1 MELRDYQKAA
11 IDSIF
16 EWFGNEVGSPLVV
29 APTGAGKSLIIAAF
43 CKAACEA
50 YPGTRILALTHVKE
64 LIAQNHAQLLRH
76 WPDAR
81 ASIYSAGLGKK
92 NLSGQ
97 VVFAGIQSFARVAG
111 QAGFFD
117 LVLVDE
123 AHLIPRNSD
132 TLYRKTLDALATA
145 NPAVKMIGLTATP
158 YRLDSGML
166 TEGRDAVFDG
176 ICYDIPVAMLV
187 ERGYLAPLV
196 SKLPKQSF
204 DLSGLHTRAG
214 EFIDAELSARFD
226 NEDLNQAIID
236 ECFELGA
243 DREAWLIFCIDVQ
256 HAGHMAAILRQ
267 RGKRAEVISG
277 KTPAAERSRIIDAYK
292 RGDLD
297 ALTSVGVLTTGFDA
311 PRTDLVVM
319 ARPTQSTGLYVQIA
333 GRGMRLK
340 PQGGNCLVLDFAG
353 NVMRHGPVDAI
364 NPIRPKKGDPEGEPG
379 EAPAKMCPEC
389 QSIVHAAVGECVDCG
404 YLFPPPEVAIA
415 RTADTAAIMRITAPE
430 PVWEPVQD
438 VAYERHRGR
447 DGKPDSLRAEYL
459 IGGSVAREWVCFEHV
474 GYPRQKA
481 VAWWMERA
489 GTPPPDTVAEALE
502 RIAEVQA
509 PVEAV
514 PLRNGRFI
522 NIGRVKLPP
531 MEVPA

>member
-1 MELRDYQKAA
+1 MELRDYQSAA
-11 IDSIF
+11 VDAVF
-16 EWFGNEVGSPLVV
+16 EYFGQEVGSPLVV

-50 YPGTRILALTHVKE
+50 YPATRVLVLTHVKE

-76 WPDAR
+76 WPEAR
-81 ASIYSAGLGKK
+81 ASIYSAGLGRK

-97 VVFAGIQSFARVAG
+97 VVFAGIQSFARIAE

-123 AHLIPRNSD
+123 AHLIPRNSG
-132 TLYRKTLDALATA
+132 TLYRKTLDALAKT
-145 NPAVKMIGLTATP
+145 NPAVKMVGFTATP

-166 TEGRDAVFDG
+166 HEGRDAVFDA

-196 SKLPKQSF
+196 SKRPKQTF

-214 EFIDAELSARFD
+214 EYIDAELSARFD
-226 NEDLNQAIID
+226 NDDLNQAIID
-236 ECFELGA
+236 ECLDLGA
-243 DREAWLIFCIDVQ
+243 DRQAWILFCIDVQ
-256 HAGHMAAILRQ
+256 HAGHMAAILRD

-277 KTPAAERSRIIDAYK
+277 KTPAAERSRLIEAYK

-319 ARPTQSTGLYVQIA
+319 ARPTQSTGLYVQMA
-333 GRGMRLK
+333 GRGMRIK

-364 NPIRPKKGDPEGEPG
+364 NPIRPKKDDPDAPPG
-379 EAPAKMCPEC
+379 EAPSKMCPEC
-389 QSIVHAAVGECVDCG
+389 NSIVHAAVKECADCG
-404 YLFPPPEVAIA
+404 YLFPPPEVSIA
-415 RTADTAAIMRITAPE
+415 RTAGTAAIMRLTAPE
-430 PVWEPVQD
+430 PVWAAVQD
-438 VAYERHRGR
+438 VAYDRHTGR
-447 DGKPDSLRAEYL
+447 DGKPDSMRVEYL
-459 IGGSVAREWVCFEHV
+459 IDGDVAREWVCFEHS
-474 GYPRQKA
+474 GYARQKA

-489 GTPPPDTVAEALE
+489 GTAPPDSVAEALA
-502 RIAEVQA
+502 RIAEVRNPLA
-509 PVEAV
+509 AV
-514 PLRNGRFI
+514 PQRNGKFL
-522 NIGRVKLPP
+522 NIGRVKLG
-531 MEVPA
+531 EPA